1 MKYKIDYVDTLDD
14 SLLYG
19 LNFLPEQIRTGL
31 LSYIIDK
38 KLSLISE
45 IRMIANSKIS
55 IIANTITYIT
65 DLTVTKSNLDEVV
78 NCLCSGSIYA
88 HINTIK
94 QGYISVGNGIRA
106 GVCGKAII
114 DNGEISGIANITSV
128 NLRFPNLIKDA
139 GLYLYRN
146 MEMLNFTGSILLF
159 SSPGVGKTTIL
170 RDFCHKI
177 SQNQRSLR
185 FAIIDT
191 REEICTCY
199 KDMIRGDIYL
209 SYPKGLAIELATK
222 SMTPNLI
229 ICDEISS
236 CDEANAILK
245 ASHSGVSLVA
255 TTHAKS
261 FNELMSK
268 EITRDLIDKGVFD
281 LAIGVYRDEGE
292 KRYTFSSHQLKC

>member
-1 MKYKIDYVDTLDD
+1 MKYKIDYVNTFDD

-19 LNFLPEQIRTGL
+19 LDFLPNQIRTGL
-31 LSYIIDK
+31 LSFIIDK

-45 IRMIANSKIS
+45 IRMIANNKIS
-55 IIANTITYIT
+55 ILANTLTFNTDITI
-65 DLTVTKSNLDEVV
+65 TKSELDDVV
-78 NCLCSGSIYA
+78 NNLCSGSIYA

-106 GVCGKAII
+106 GICGKAII
-114 DNGEISGIANITSV
+114 DNNDITGIANITSV

-146 MEMLNFTGSILLF
+146 MEMLNFVGSILLF

-177 SQNQRSLR
+177 SQNNKNLR
-185 FAIIDT
+185 FVVVDT

-199 KDMIRGDIYL
+199 KDMIRGDVYL

-236 CDEANAILK
+236 QAEANAILN

-261 FNELMSK
+261 FNELLSK
-268 EITRDLIDKGVFD
+268 EITRDLINNNVFD

-292 KRYTFSSHQLKC
+292 KRYTFSSHKLK